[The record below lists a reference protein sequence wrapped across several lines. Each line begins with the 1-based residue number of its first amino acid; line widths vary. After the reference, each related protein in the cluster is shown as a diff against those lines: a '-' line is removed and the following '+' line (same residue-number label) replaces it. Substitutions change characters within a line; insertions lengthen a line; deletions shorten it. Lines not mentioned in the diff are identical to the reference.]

1 MKKSFTPQA
10 KASVAL
16 EAIKGELTIAQIA
29 GRYEVHPTQIAVWKK
44 QAIEILQT
52 GLADKRKKEN
62 FDQQRITD
70 ELYKTIGQ
78 QKIELEW
85 LKKKL
90 QPFGLSD

>member
-10 KASVAL
+10 KAAVAL

-29 GRYEVHPTQIAVWKK
+29 GRFEVHPTQIAVWKK
-44 QAIEILQT
+44 QAIEILKT
-52 GLADKRKKEN
+52 GFVDKRKKEN

>member
-1 MKKSFTPQA
+1 MKKQFTPQV
-10 KASVAL
+10 KTIVAL

-29 GRYEVHPTQIAVWKK
+29 SKYEAHPTQIGIWKK
-44 QAIEILQT
+44 QAVEILKL
-52 GLADKRKKEN
+52 GFADKRKKEN

-70 ELYKTIGQ
+70 DLYKTIGQ

>member
-10 KASVAL
+10 KAAVAL

-29 GRYEVHPTQIAVWKK
+29 SRFEVHPTQIGVWKK
-44 QAIEILQT
+44 QAVEILKT
-52 GLADKRKKEN
+52 GFADKRKKEN

>member
-10 KASVAL
+10 KAAVAL
-16 EAIKGELTIAQIA
+16 EAIKAELTIAQIA
-29 GRYEVHPTQIAVWKK
+29 SRYEVHPTQIGVWKK
-44 QAIEILQT
+44 QAVEILKSGFT
-52 GLADKRKKEN
+52 DKRKKEN

>member
-10 KASVAL
+10 KAAVAL

-29 GRYEVHPTQIAVWKK
+29 SRFEVHPTQIAVWKK
-44 QAIEILQT
+44 QAAEILKT
-52 GLADKRKKEN
+52 GFADKRKKEN